1 MIARGFTM
9 IELMIVVAII
19 GILAAIAVP
28 AYNEHITRARV
39 AEGLAL
45 LSPAKA
51 AVGEYYWSNG
61 GQFISG
67 DPCTTANADCT
78 RAYGAEPQAGKYTID
93 ILVGWGGTI
102 IVTFNQ
108 LLNPNN
114 AAGYTLVLQPVPLD
128 GKLAWAGG
136 LVIYLLTH
144 GVIPR
149 LLAVDVVQPITDRL
163 TLDSSGRWMLWQVAA
178 QEW

>member
-114 AAGYTLVLQPVPLD
+114 AEGYTLVLQPVPLD
-128 GKLAWAGG
+128 GKLAWACFSAGG
-136 LVIYLLTH
+136 TSPKM
-144 GVIPR
+144 GVTPNATPSLPAKFAPGECR
-149 LLAVDVVQPITDRL
+149 
-163 TLDSSGRWMLWQVAA
+163 
-178 QEW
+178 